1 MSAVS
6 SPVNPATPPA
16 PALSSPASPCRA
28 PVATCRLPTSPFKL
42 LHCANFSCDNWFHPK
57 CVNID
62 EDKVDLLDVYICEAC
77 EPSTSQRT
85 RYKRFCKRDGCERQ
99 AAPSSKYALHHEDTA
114 DPRYCSSRCA
124 LQVAQAVASGL
135 DKKTTSEISRSLS
148 GYPAP
153 APAVSVQLADGSQ
166 PSTVSPSH
174 AALVANL
181 RSQMSELERQM
192 DLVTKRQ
199 TLLSQAVESWEALPL
214 VLVEVPARRKNK
226 SKRREME
233 TVEVR
238 PCGWDA
244 RLLWDDVAVEAW
256 DGSQGDGA
264 LCDGGKR
271 CDRHQGWQKTVAAGL
286 DVEGAVIVSFRSLE
300 LQLTEESAEAGHGSE
315 H

>member
-1 MSAVS
+1 
-6 SPVNPATPPA
+6 
-16 PALSSPASPCRA
+16 
-28 PVATCRLPTSPFKL
+28 
-42 LHCANFSCDNWFHPK
+42 
-57 CVNID
+57 
-62 EDKVDLLDVYICEAC
+62 
-77 EPSTSQRT
+77 
-85 RYKRFCKRDGCERQ
+85 
-99 AAPSSKYALHHEDTA
+99 
-114 DPRYCSSRCA
+114 
-124 LQVAQAVASGL
+124 
-135 DKKTTSEISRSLS
+135 
-148 GYPAP
+148 
-153 APAVSVQLADGSQ
+153 
-166 PSTVSPSH
+166 
-174 AALVANL
+174 
-181 RSQMSELERQM
+181 MSELERQM